1 MPKFVYLLTDYPLLI
16 VAPIILFAALALWSR
31 SRAAWAA
38 TAAWDM
44 YLIYELGMRAGVF
57 CSDEC
62 IKRTPLYVVYPLLA
76 LLSLVAL
83 VRVYARIRDKHLR
96 ERLGRSVAE
105 ARRDEYGRKAD
116 VS

>member
-1 MPKFVYLLTDYPLLI
+1 MPKFLYLFTDYPLLI
-16 VAPIILFAALALWSR
+16 VAPIILFAALALWSH

-38 TAAWDM
+38 TVAWDM
-44 YLIYELGMRAGVF
+44 YLIYELGMKAGEF

-83 VRVYARIRDKHLR
+83 VRVYVRFRDQQFR
-96 ERLGRSVAE
+96 ERDRRFRL
-105 ARRDEYGRKAD
+105 ARLLER
-116 VS
+116 

>member
-16 VAPIILFAALALWSR
+16 VAPIILFAALALWSQ

-38 TAAWDM
+38 TVAWNM
-44 YLIYELGMRAGVF
+44 YLIYELGMKAGEF

-62 IKRTPLYVVYPLLA
+62 IKRTPLYAVYPLLA

-83 VRVYARIRDKHLR
+83 ARVYARIRDQRLR
-96 ERLGRSVAE
+96 ERRD
-105 ARRDEYGRKAD
+105 RR
-116 VS
+116 